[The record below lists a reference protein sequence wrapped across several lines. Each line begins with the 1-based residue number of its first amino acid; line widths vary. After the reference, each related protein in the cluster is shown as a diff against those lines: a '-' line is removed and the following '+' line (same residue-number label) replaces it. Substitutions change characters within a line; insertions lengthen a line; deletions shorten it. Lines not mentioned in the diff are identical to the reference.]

1 MISCMHGTEVWSS
14 IVQDNLI
21 FTDHHLLSMCYKM
34 IVEGSGD
41 CHIQRGCWTFEL
53 SNVDMGAATEL
64 VLLGRPNL
72 QIT

>member
-1 MISCMHGTEVWSS
+1 
-14 IVQDNLI
+14 
-21 FTDHHLLSMCYKM
+21 MCYKM